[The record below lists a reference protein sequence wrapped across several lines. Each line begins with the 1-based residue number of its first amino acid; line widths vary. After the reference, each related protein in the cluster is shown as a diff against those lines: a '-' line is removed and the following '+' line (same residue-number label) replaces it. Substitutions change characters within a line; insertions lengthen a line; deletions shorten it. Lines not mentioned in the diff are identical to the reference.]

1 MRKVMF
7 ALAVL
12 AGAFMTA
19 GPASAQCSYAMN
31 DVGRFHGH
39 LSGPCNGA
47 AVGYSGAYP
56 YHPNARAGA
65 HPTVVAPKVITQTN
79 GHNAGGCDSTCQAKC
94 QATWQR
100 GGLPNVQACYRKWSR
115 LNANPDL
122 ARACEYKSREEQRRL
137 GCGL

>member
-7 ALAVL
+7 ALAIV

-65 HPTVVAPKVITQTN
+65 HPTVVAPKVVPQVN
-79 GHNAGGCDSTCQAKC
+79 GHASGCDSLCQSKC
-94 QATWQR
+94 HASWR
-100 GGLPNVQACYRKWSR
+100 ALGFRSVNACVARWDR
-115 LNANPDL
+115 LNAEGT
-122 ARACEYKSREEQRRL
+122 AATCETAIKANGMRPIR
-137 GCGL
+137 GC